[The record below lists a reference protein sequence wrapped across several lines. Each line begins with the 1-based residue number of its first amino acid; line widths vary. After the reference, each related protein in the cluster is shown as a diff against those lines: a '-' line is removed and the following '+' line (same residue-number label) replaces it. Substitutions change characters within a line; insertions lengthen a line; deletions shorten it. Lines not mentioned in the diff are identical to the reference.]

1 MNKLILPLFILFL
14 YSNVSFSQNNTAE
27 TTLNIVLNT
36 IQSIKINDSQK
47 EVGISLT
54 TVSDYT
60 NGKATKEQEH
70 IEVMSNTKYQVTV
83 SASGDL
89 KDKNNVSI
97 PINTVTLTPSFG
109 AIGTTANNGVTL
121 TPVSLSLSDN
131 TFVSSTQGDTKRS
144 FDVEYRVSGG
154 EAYINKPVGS
164 YSTLV
169 TYTILVP

>member
-14 YSNVSFSQNNTAE
+14 YSNVSFSQNSTTG
-27 TTLNIVLNT
+27 TTLNIILNT
-36 IQSIKINDSQK
+36 IQSIKINESQK

-54 TVSDYT
+54 TASDYI
-60 NGKATKEQEH
+60 NGKATKKQEH

-83 SASGDL
+83 SASSDL
-89 KDKNNVSI
+89 KDKNNVVI
-97 PINTVTLTPSFG
+97 PINTVTLTPSYG
-109 AIGTTANNGVTL
+109 AIGTASNAVTL
-121 TPVSLSLSDN
+121 TPVTLSLTDN

-154 EAYINKPVGS
+154 EAYMNKPVGS